1 MNVSEGNSK
10 EIFELF
16 TNKLVFSVSV
26 SQRWRIRWRSWLAI
40 PSLDAPLERSASSRI
55 IMKEFLFSIWF
66 ISLSSHLKLSIDIFI
81 MSVRHVFADFRFIF
95 VKCSCSRRDGTSLF
109 SLFYKI
115 ILYIQGSRLRP
126 KCDHFL
132 SVRVK
137 IWRGLTCASAWSALL
152 KSAHCQ
158 PQHIVAG
165 ERFHWSGASASVEPG
180 FTPHAQAEQRQRRSG
195 AYAERE
201 QRAPIVL
208 SLATS
213 ARAWRCASGGFGFQ
227 TKVKD
232 RFLNQRRWTCWYSCR
247 ENMQVLSAT
256 DS

>member
-1 MNVSEGNSK
+1 MKKLTRWWKQHETVSRLSRAARRCLVSSNSREPSAQLKSSASNTRNKACHKAPAKVITMNVSGGNSK

-26 SQRWRIRWRSWLAI
+26 SQRWRIRWSSWLAI
-40 PSLDAPLERSASSRI
+40 SSLDAPLERSASSRI

-66 ISLSSHLKLSIDIFI
+66 ISLSSNLKLSIDIFI

-132 SVRVK
+132 
-137 IWRGLTCASAWSALL
+137 
-152 KSAHCQ
+152 
-158 PQHIVAG
+158 
-165 ERFHWSGASASVEPG
+165 
-180 FTPHAQAEQRQRRSG
+180 
-195 AYAERE
+195 
-201 QRAPIVL
+201 RA
-208 SLATS
+208 
-213 ARAWRCASGGFGFQ
+213 C
-227 TKVKD
+227 
-232 RFLNQRRWTCWYSCR
+232 
-247 ENMQVLSAT
+247 E
-256 DS
+256 